1 MTRKT
6 PKNIISTDQFSRESL
21 EDLFLLTDDII
32 ANPAKYAKMLDG
44 KIVSTLFYEPSTRT
58 RLSFESAACRLG
70 ASVIST
76 ENAREVS
83 SAVKGETLQD
93 TIRVVNGYADAIV
106 MRHSDVDS
114 AEIAASVSSVP
125 ILNAGA
131 GSGEHPT
138 QALLDMY
145 TIRQKKG
152 DFNGLKV
159 AISGDLLKG
168 RTVHSLVKLLS
179 LYDSVTIYGLS
190 HKLLKLPQSYVDFMK
205 EHDTKYIPCSEFT
218 DLPADLDIIY
228 HTRTQL
234 ERLESGAEKIKEY
247 IIDKKVMSQFSPETY
262 LLHPLPRIKEIAP
275 EGDDDPRAIYFE
287 QAHNGV
293 KIRMALLAQV
303 LTR

>member
-1 MTRKT
+1 MAPKL
-6 PKNIISTDQFSRESL
+6 PKNIISTDQFSRDDL
-21 EDLFLLTDDII
+21 EVLFKLTDDII
-32 ANPAKYAKMLDG
+32 ANPDKYARALER

-58 RLSFESAACRLG
+58 RLSFESAVCRLG
-70 ASVIST
+70 GKVIST

-93 TIRVVNGYADAIV
+93 TVRVVNGYADAIV
-106 MRHSDVDS
+106 IRHSDNDS
-114 AEIAASVSSVP
+114 AEIAASVSNVP

-152 DFNGLKV
+152 NFNGLKV

-179 LYDSVTIYGLS
+179 LYDDVTIYGLS
-190 HKLLKLPQSYVDFMK
+190 HEFFKLPETYVEFMK
-205 EHDTKYIPCSEFT
+205 DHGVKYIPCSEFT
-218 DLPADLDIIY
+218 DLPEDLDILY

-234 ERLESGAEKIKEY
+234 ERLSGAGAGIDEY
-247 IIDKKVMSQFSPETY
+247 IIDKEVMNRFSSETY
-262 LLHPLPRIKEIAP
+262 LMHPLPRIREIAA
-275 EGDDDPRAIYFE
+275 EVDADPRAIYFE

-293 KIRMALLAQV
+293 KIRMALLVQV
-303 LTR
+303 LS